1 MLTKEELNK
10 LCKLARLDAEQEN
23 LEELSVHF
31 EKMIG
36 HMDAL
41 GQMDLS
47 QIELAE
53 DTTSVSSA
61 MREDVVTESMTLDKA
76 FMNTESED
84 QRHFTIPKVIG

>member
-41 GQMDLS
+41 GQMD
-47 QIELAE
+47 
-53 DTTSVSSA
+53 
-61 MREDVVTESMTLDKA
+61 
-76 FMNTESED
+76 
-84 QRHFTIPKVIG
+84 

>member
-47 QIELAE
+47 KIELVE
-53 DTTSVSSA
+53 DSASVASG
-61 MREDVVTESMTLDKA
+61 MREDVVTESIGLDKA
-76 FMNTESED
+76 FLNTDSED

>member
-47 QIELAE
+47 QVELVNE
-53 DTTSVSSA
+53 SENSQSG
-61 MREDVVTESMTLDKA
+61 MREDVVTESISLEKA
-76 FMNTESED
+76 FMNTDSED

>member
-10 LCKLARLDAEQEN
+10 LCKLARLDADQEN

-47 QIELAE
+47 KIELVEGTAS
-53 DTTSVSSA
+53 TASG
-61 MREDVVTESMTLDKA
+61 MREDVVKESLGLDKA
-76 FMNTESED
+76 FLNTDSED